1 MKSVMPSVLVLCKTL
16 RKGGA
21 EKQAMIAAKLLSR
34 QGMPVTII
42 IWDGTEMD
50 EANLKYL
57 ENQHIISVGLR
68 GSLFRK
74 LTDFRNY
81 IIQHHIT
88 LILSYLTL
96 ANFLGAISSLL
107 DHNLKTVGGIRSE
120 KLPVLKFLVERYVH
134 NNINTCTVFNS
145 HAARNG
151 FIRRGF
157 DPGKAFVIHNA
168 AMIQPYSELPHDT
181 NEISL
186 ISVSRFVKSKDFST
200 ALKSFR
206 YLVDKFPGVKIRF
219 LIVGYGKCEGYI
231 RGLIR
236 KFDLDLRVDLIIDP
250 PNIRELLARSDIYL
264 STSLVEGLSN
274 SIMEAMA
281 AGLPVVATD
290 VGDNRYLIEESKNGY
305 IVPCGDPEII
315 AQKLEPLIFSDEL
328 RKKFGEYSYFKI
340 RTEFT
345 EEQMLAKYMT
355 LIEGLA

>member
-1 MKSVMPSVLVLCKTL
+1 
-16 RKGGA
+16 
-21 EKQAMIAAKLLSR
+21 
-34 QGMPVTII
+34 
-42 IWDGTEMD
+42 
-50 EANLKYL
+50 
-57 ENQHIISVGLR
+57 
-68 GSLFRK
+68 
-74 LTDFRNY
+74 
-81 IIQHHIT
+81 

-206 YLVDKFPGVKIRF
+206 YLVDKFPGVK
-219 LIVGYGKCEGYI
+219 
-231 RGLIR
+231 
-236 KFDLDLRVDLIIDP
+236 
-250 PNIRELLARSDIYL
+250 
-264 STSLVEGLSN
+264 
-274 SIMEAMA
+274 
-281 AGLPVVATD
+281 
-290 VGDNRYLIEESKNGY
+290 
-305 IVPCGDPEII
+305 
-315 AQKLEPLIFSDEL
+315 
-328 RKKFGEYSYFKI
+328 
-340 RTEFT
+340 
-345 EEQMLAKYMT
+345 
-355 LIEGLA
+355 